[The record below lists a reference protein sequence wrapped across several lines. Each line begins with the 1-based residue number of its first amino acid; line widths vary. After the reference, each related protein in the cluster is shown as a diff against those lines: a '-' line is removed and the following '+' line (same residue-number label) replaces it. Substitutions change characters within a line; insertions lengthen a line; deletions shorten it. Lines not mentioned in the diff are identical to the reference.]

1 MAQNPPE
8 GYPRVT
14 PYLLYHDCDA
24 AIEFLSTAFGF
35 TEKVRMPGQDGK
47 TAHAELDLQGGFVML
62 GNPGGDYKN
71 PNELG
76 GRTQTTYIY
85 VDDVDGHYERA
96 KAAGAHIE
104 RELAD
109 QFYGDRTYAAYDP
122 EGHAWSFATHVHDP
136 SPEEMQAAMAGA
148 TAS

>member
-1 MAQNPPE
+1 
-8 GYPRVT
+8 
-14 PYLLYHDCDA
+14 
-24 AIEFLSTAFGF
+24 
-35 TEKVRMPGQDGK
+35 
-47 TAHAELDLQGGFVML
+47 ML
-62 GNPGGDYKN
+62 GNPGDGYKN

-85 VDDVDGHYERA
+85 VDDVDAHYEAA
-96 KAAGAHIE
+96 KAGGAHIE

-109 QFYGDRTYAAYDP
+109 QFYGDRNYGAHDP

-136 SPEEMQAAMAGA
+136 SPEEMQAAMEGA

>member
-24 AIEFLSTAFGF
+24 AIEFLTTAFGF
-35 TEKVRMPGQDGK
+35 TEKVRMSGEDGK
-47 TAHAELDLQGGFVML
+47 TSHAELELEGGIVML

-85 VDDVDGHYERA
+85 VDDVDAHYERA
-96 KAAGAHIE
+96 KSAGAHIE
-104 RELAD
+104 RELED
-109 QFYGDRTYAAYDP
+109 QFYGDRTYGLHDP
-122 EGHAWSFATHVHDP
+122 EGHSWSFATHVRDV
-136 SPEEMQAAMAGA
+136 SPEEMQAAMAAA
-148 TAS
+148 TTS